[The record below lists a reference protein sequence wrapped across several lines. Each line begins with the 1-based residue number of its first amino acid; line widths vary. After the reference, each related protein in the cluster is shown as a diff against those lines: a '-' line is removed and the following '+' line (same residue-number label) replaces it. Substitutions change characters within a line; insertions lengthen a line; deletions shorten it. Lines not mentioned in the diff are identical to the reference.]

1 VGTPDRSVSRPARVP
16 AIAAKTSTKATP
28 FDARPRNRTLLL
40 QTLYADGPL
49 SRADLARVSG
59 LTPTTVSA
67 VIAELIDEGLIS
79 EFGRKASTS
88 AGKPATLLGVEPDA
102 RHVIAL
108 DLSDDDV
115 ITAAVVN
122 LAGKIVSRR
131 SEPRTGE
138 TGKRATASVLRL
150 AKDIAGTLEHPLLGV
165 GVATPGIV
173 DDEGV
178 VLTAAHVRWSNEP
191 LAAKLAAALGA
202 PVYVANDANA
212 AVLAE
217 YSEVETDTENLLLVR
232 VGGGVGAG
240 IVIGGEL
247 FVGDEFAAGEIGHVV
262 VDDAGALCKCG
273 RRGCLEAVVS
283 APLLG
288 QRLSDLS
295 DADRAQSLELAG
307 RHLGIA
313 LATLVG
319 ALNLTEIV
327 LSGPMDLLDDRL
339 RLAALETIRS
349 RTFPTVG
356 QHVTLR
362 FSSLGDDGVLRGAVA
377 LVLRNELGIV

>member
-1 VGTPDRSVSRPARVP
+1 VGTSDQ
-16 AIAAKTSTKATP
+16 KATP
-28 FDARPRNRTLLL
+28 SDARPRNRTLLL
-40 QTLYADGPL
+40 QALYADGPL
-49 SRADLARVSG
+49 SRADLARLSG

-67 VIAELIDEGLIS
+67 VVAELIGDGLIS

-115 ITAAVVN
+115 IEAAVVN
-122 LAGKIVSRR
+122 LAGKIVARR
-131 SEPRTGE
+131 SEPRKALTG
-138 TGKRATASVLRL
+138 TKATTSIVRL
-150 AKDIAGTLEHPLLGV
+150 VKDVAKTLERPLLGI

-173 DDEGV
+173 DDQGV
-178 VLTAAHVRWSNEP
+178 VLTAAHVQWTNEP
-191 LAAKLAAALGA
+191 LAAKISAALGV
-202 PVYVANDANA
+202 PTYVANDANA

-217 YSEVETDTENLLLVR
+217 YSSLGPGVENLLLVR

-247 FVGDEFAAGEIGHVV
+247 FVGDHFAAGEIGHVV

-273 RRGCLEAVVS
+273 RQGCLEAVVS
-283 APLLG
+283 APLLV
-288 QRLSDLS
+288 QRLSGRS
-295 DADRAQSLELAG
+295 EAERTTSLELAG

-327 LSGPMDLLDDRL
+327 ISGPIDLLDDRF
-339 RLAALETIRS
+339 RLAALQTIRN

-356 QHVTLR
+356 EHVTAR